1 MNTICNLNC
10 RVGESYPANCETG
23 KLCDPEAGSFYDI
36 CAICKK
42 KEYEQIKHH

>member
-1 MNTICNLNC
+1 MHKSDNQNC
-10 RVGESYPANCETG
+10 KVKRRYYVSCEPGE
-23 KLCDPEAGSFYDI
+23 LCDPEAGSFYDI